1 MVKSWAVAL
10 AVNLVLF
17 GVLATTA
24 RFRVYFEFVET
35 ERRTPVVIMSKAEF
49 EALRARRT
57 SPPPADTNQ
66 ERPSDK
72 PSQPSDLL
80 PEPERETTEIPTDI
94 NEETDKEWVSEAQP
108 DIDAPEISAEPD
120 QAGPDQT
127 EADESEE
134 DDTTRLSE
142 PDFSKID
149 YVKPPPKAVASDPYA
164 GLTGEQIDELY
175 KQQAAARRR
184 LQAQRAGLV
193 DLPEGEAS
201 ATGVIAIHC
210 YELFTD
216 QDKAAECAGRD
227 ILSGWQAQAGQFD
240 GIAQSMRQGDA
251 GPETPFGPSARVP
264 LKDNEEYYGRSK
276 VPQILLG
283 PKLAKELKDAAAIE
297 DLKDPRRATNAP
309 TTTGSGYDSMG
320 LDDPIPTSSNG
331 FVPSWVLRDDP
342 DLDLEDI
349 ERIMR
354 DAERDRVEKVKQ

>member
-1 MVKSWAVAL
+1 MKSWAVAL

-57 SPPPADTNQ
+57 SPPPADTDQ
-66 ERPSDK
+66 EMPSD
-72 PSQPSDLL
+72 QPSEPLEL
-80 PEPERETTEIPTDI
+80 VPEPETEYETTETPTEI

-108 DIDAPEISAEPD
+108 DIDAPEVPEVPD
-120 QAGPDQT
+120 QAG
-127 EADESEE
+127 ADESEE

-164 GLTGEQIDELY
+164 GLTGEQIDDLY
-175 KQQAAARRR
+175 KKQAAARRR
-184 LQAQRAGLV
+184 LQAQRASLV

-201 ATGVIAIHC
+201 ATGVIAIRC

-251 GPETPFGPSARVP
+251 GPETPFGPSARAP

-283 PKLAKELKDAAAIE
+283 PKLAKELEDAAAI
-297 DLKDPRRATNAP
+297 DGLKDPRRATNAP

-342 DLDLEDI
+342 DLDLKDI
-349 ERIMR
+349 ERIMS
-354 DAERDRVEKVKQ
+354 DAERDRLEKAKK